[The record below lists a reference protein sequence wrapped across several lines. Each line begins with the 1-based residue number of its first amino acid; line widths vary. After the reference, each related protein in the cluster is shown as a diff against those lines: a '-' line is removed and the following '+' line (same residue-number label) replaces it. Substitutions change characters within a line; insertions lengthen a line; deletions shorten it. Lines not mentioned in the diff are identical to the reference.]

1 MANLSTS
8 IGSWSFQPLSTSFPP
23 TVLPNIEYWNVTN
36 GTWEYQIE
44 LSWPLNWTSTDAVST
59 VNTLCAYLAYLA
71 HCPPSNKLTRFILD
85 GNALAQ
91 TATEAFRKRRPV
103 DSTEPDWI
111 VVSIG
116 YPDTLPDSPYSQGRY
131 YDYQIPVCPTCPPP
145 PPDQPGVPSNGENF
159 LNFLDAVLR
168 PWVRNHFPNVKF
180 DQDGLYGHSFAGLF
194 TVYTLLT
201 RPQLFDVYLSA
212 SPFLIWNNEYIF
224 SDHGPLKS
232 PPVSNST
239 HDNSSRNATRPAL
252 QLSYGGYEE
261 FPRKRRTETQEEFEA
276 RKAFLSSF
284 KYETLAKR
292 LYKELRKSDRVRNVE
307 LREYPFSYH
316 AAVGSAALCDGIDYL
331 VDW

>member
-8 IGSWSFQPLSTSFPP
+8 IGSWSFHPLATSFPS

-36 GTWEYQIE
+36 GTWEYQVQ
-44 LSWPLNWTSTDAVST
+44 LSWPLNWTSTESVST
-59 VNTLCAYLAYLA
+59 VNTLY
-71 HCPPSNKLTRFILD
+71 ILD

-103 DSTEPDWI
+103 DSTEPDWV

-116 YPDTLPDSPYSQGRY
+116 YPDLIPDSPYSQGRY
-131 YDYQIPVCPTCPPP
+131 YDYQMPVCSTCPPP
-145 PPDQPGVPSNGENF
+145 PPNQPGVPSNGENF
-159 LNFLDAVLR
+159 LDFLETVLR
-168 PWVRNHFPNVKF
+168 PWVRNHFPNAKF
-180 DQDGLYGHSFAGLF
+180 DREGLYGHSFAGLF

-201 RPQLFDVYLSA
+201 RPHLFDVYLSA

-224 SDHGPLKS
+224 SANGPLKS
-232 PPVSNST
+232 PPNST
-239 HDNSSRNATRPAL
+239 YDNSNATKPAL

-261 FPRKRRTETQEEFEA
+261 SPKKRRTETREEFEA

-292 LYKELRKSDRVRNVE
+292 LYKELKKSARVMDVE
-307 LREYPFSYH
+307 LHEYPFSYH

-331 VDW
+331 IDW